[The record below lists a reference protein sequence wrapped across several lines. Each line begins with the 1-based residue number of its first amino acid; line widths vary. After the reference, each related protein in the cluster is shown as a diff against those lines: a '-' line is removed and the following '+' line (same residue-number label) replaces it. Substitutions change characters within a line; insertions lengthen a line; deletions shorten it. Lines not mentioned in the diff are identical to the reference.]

1 MARREPRSLPAVNL
15 FRTFDA
21 AVRRG
26 SFREAAGE
34 LCITPSAVS
43 QQIQRLEEALGV
55 KLFRRLPRRIELTR
69 HGTSLASAV
78 QEALVMLQ
86 TACEHVTQERDRVV
100 LCVNASPGIG
110 AAWLIG
116 RLPAF
121 RARHPEIGIVLQSAN
136 EQVDFR
142 RQDVDVAIRWGN
154 GRFPS
159 AQATRLG
166 RAAVFPVCSPDFR
179 DRWGLYGREDL
190 AILREVVQ
198 LHVTTHGNTWSDWLA
213 AAGHGSIAFRDI
225 QHFSD
230 ATLMLEAAVQGHGI
244 CLASY
249 LLVEDHLRSGRL
261 VQPIGVELA
270 VREGYYVLVGAD
282 AEEPALRFRA
292 WVLEEA
298 KRSLSRRPGPP
309 TIGGGI
315 LPDATPQRLGGRISP
330 RPR

>member
-1 MARREPRSLPAVNL
+1 MGRGSALDRITPPSAPRRRSNDLPVVRREARSLPAVNL

-43 QQIQRLEEALGV
+43 QQIHRLEEALGV

-69 HGTSLASAV
+69 HGTSLASSV

-86 TACEHVTQERDRVV
+86 TACEHITRERDRTV
-100 LCVNASPGIG
+100 LCVNASPGIA
-110 AAWLIG
+110 AAWLVG

-121 RARHPEIGIVLQSAN
+121 RARHPEIDIVLQSSN
-136 EQVDFR
+136 EDVDFR

-154 GRFPS
+154 GRFPGGC
-159 AQATRLG
+159 ATRLG
-166 RAAVFPVCSPDFR
+166 RSSVFPVCSPAFR
-179 DRWGLYGREDL
+179 DRWHLFGRDDL
-190 AILREVVQ
+190 SVLRNVVQ

-213 AAGHGSIAFRDI
+213 AAGLGSIAFRDI

-230 ATLMLEAAVQGHGI
+230 ATLMLEAAAQGQGI
-244 CLASY
+244 CLSSY

-261 VQPIGVELA
+261 VQPIDVELI
-270 VREGYYVLVGAD
+270 VREGYYVLVGHD
-282 AEEPALRFRA
+282 AEEPVLRFRD
-292 WVLEEA
+292 WVRAEA
-298 KRSLSRRPGPP
+298 KRSLS
-309 TIGGGI
+309 
-315 LPDATPQRLGGRISP
+315 Q

>member
-1 MARREPRSLPAVNL
+1 MPAANL

-26 SFREAAGE
+26 SFREAASE

-43 QQIQRLEEALGV
+43 QQIHRLEEALGV

-69 HGTSLASAV
+69 HGTFLASSV

-86 TACEHVTQERDRVV
+86 TACEHITRDRDRTV

-110 AAWLIG
+110 AAWLVA
-116 RLPAF
+116 RLPSF
-121 RARHPEIGIVLQSAN
+121 RARHPEIGILLQSSN
-136 EQVDFR
+136 EDVDFD

-154 GRFPS
+154 GRFPG
-159 AQATRLG
+159 ACATRLG
-166 RAAVFPVCSPDFR
+166 RASVFPVCSPAFR
-179 DRWGLYGREDL
+179 DRWHLRGRDDL
-190 AILREVVQ
+190 SVLRNVVQ

-230 ATLMLEAAVQGHGI
+230 ATLMLEAAAQGQGI
-244 CLASY
+244 CLSSY

-261 VQPIGVELA
+261 VQPVDVELT
-270 VREGYYVLVGAD
+270 VREGYYVLVGPA
-282 AEEPALRFRA
+282 AEDPALRFRE
-292 WVLEEA
+292 WVREEA
-298 KRSLSRRPGPP
+298 KRSLS
-309 TIGGGI
+309 
-315 LPDATPQRLGGRISP
+315 Q